1 GELLYGKEADK
12 RRNSDYSFDVGLN
25 RGDGLLSTV
34 SGPNTSS
41 SCSGIMED
49 VGFTVDAAEYGNIGR
64 FINHSCSP
72 NLYAQNVI
80 WDHDDKRMP
89 HIMFFAAET
98 IPPLQE
104 LTYDYNYE
112 IDHVQKAN

>member
-1 GELLYGKEADK
+1 MK
-12 RRNSDYSFDVGLN
+12 
-25 RGDGLLSTV
+25 
-34 SGPNTSS
+34 SS
-41 SCSGIMED
+41 SSSSQILGD
-49 VGFTVDAAEYGNIGR
+49 VGFTIDAAECGNIGR

-72 NLYAQNVI
+72 NLYAQNVL
-80 WDHDDKRMP
+80 WDHDDLRIP

-112 IDHVQKAN
+112 IDHVEDMNGRIKFKVCQCGSPRCSGRLY